1 MAVKIQTQGKLSET
15 WRNAIQQCD
24 ETPFAISEIGSLEII
39 DFDEKNEVLELR
51 DGELP
56 VSCIVVSNHWT
67 LSKIQAARSALSPQG
82 FGSKDFTLEQCS
94 HLIKKCLLEVKL
106 RVQKMRTLKDFKGQ
120 NRRLSDL
127 SENLE
132 IRVQERTRTIENSK
146 NEVETRQKRMK
157 SLIRLVTELS
167 QVETMQ
173 ELMVLLKRE
182 VRRLN
187 SFGDPMLMVTD
198 SQGLRTLYFFRGT
211 NIFSRFVGEA
221 LRGPIQSIVPT
232 ALQAG
237 LADTLERPVAKTLSI
252 PVGGHQS
259 ITEHW
264 IIVENLRAGDEF
276 KSSQILPPET
286 LNAMGTVLDRLA
298 ARSRIRFESKYWE
311 KTFDAINDPVAIV
324 DSDYQTLR
332 FNHAFEV
339 MNPNGQSLPGQ
350 CFQIFAGAD
359 GICPGCPKKV
369 SQETGKSSHGEVRV
383 RSQIFEVSSYPIQ
396 IGGSLA
402 TTNFVN
408 HYSNVTE
415 HRQLLGRIVQNE
427 KMTAIGLMAGSLAHE
442 LNNPLTGL
450 SMMSQLLIKDTTV
463 PEKTKEDLKEIERA
477 AVRCQTTVRNLLKF
491 TNLELMEEDI
501 VETSWKDI
509 VDQTLPL
516 LKMAIRYLNYDNEA
530 SDNVGLIRVN
540 SHLMGQVVFNLI
552 NNACQAMKQEGTL
565 TIQTEENA
573 SWSTLIIRDTGIGMS
588 QENVERIFEPFF
600 TTKAKGVGTGIG
612 LSLAQ
617 SIVQRFGG
625 RIEVTSELGVG
636 STFRVSLPRVSR

>member
-1 MAVKIQTQGKLSET
+1 MAVTIQILGKLSES
-15 WRNAIQQCD
+15 WLQAILRCRK
-24 ETPFAISEIGSLEII
+24 ETLGDHEIGSLEII
-39 DFDEKNEVLELR
+39 DFDESPSSLR
-51 DGELP
+51 PESDLP
-56 VSCIVVSNHWT
+56 AFTIVVSKQWT
-67 LSKIQAARSALSPQG
+67 LSKIRNARAALAPHG
-82 FGSKDFTLEQCS
+82 FGFMDFSPDQCAE
-94 HLIKKCLLEVKL
+94 LIQRGLSEIKL
-106 RVQKMRTLKDFKGQ
+106 RALKMRTLKNFKEQ

-132 IRVQERTRTIENSK
+132 LRVQERTRTIENSK

-182 VRRLN
+182 IRRLN
-187 SFGDPMLMVTD
+187 LFGDPMLLVSD
-198 SQGLRTLYFFRGT
+198 SNGQRTVHFFRGA
-211 NIFSRFVGEA
+211 NIFSRVVGES
-221 LRGPIQSIVPT
+221 LRGPFESILPT
-232 ALQAG
+232 AMQAG
-237 LADTLERPVAKTLSI
+237 LADTLERPVAKVLTI
-252 PVGGHQS
+252 AIGGHQNL
-259 ITEHW
+259 TEHW
-264 IIVENLRAGDEF
+264 IILENIRAGEEVGAHP
-276 KSSQILPPET
+276 ILPPQT

-298 ARSRIRFESKYWE
+298 ARTRIRFESKYWE

-324 DSDYQTLR
+324 DLDYHTLR
-332 FNHAFEV
+332 FNQAFEA
-339 MNPNGQSLPGQ
+339 MNLSGGDLPGF
-350 CFQIFAGAD
+350 CFRIFANAD
-359 GICPGCPKKV
+359 AVCPGCPKKV
-369 SQETGKSSHGEVRV
+369 SQETGKSSHGEVRM
-383 RSQIFEVSSYPIQ
+383 RSRIFEVSSYPIQ
-396 IGGSLA
+396 IGDSLS

-408 HYSNVTE
+408 HYSDVTE

-450 SMMSQLLIKDTTV
+450 SMMSQLLIKDPSV
-463 PEKTKEDLKEIERA
+463 PEKVKEDLQEIERA

-516 LKMAIRYLNYDNEA
+516 LKMAMRYLNYDNET
-530 SDNVGLIRVN
+530 SDTVGLIKVN

-552 NNACQAMKQEGTL
+552 NNACQAMKQDGTL
-565 TIQTEENA
+565 TIQTE
-573 SWSTLIIRDTGIGMS
+573 SQPGWSTLVIQDTGIGMS
-588 QENVERIFEPFF
+588 QENVDRIFEPFF
-600 TTKAKGVGTGIG
+600 TTKEKGVGTGIG

-625 RIEVTSELGVG
+625 RIEVKSELGVG
-636 STFRVSLPRVSR
+636 STFRVSLPRVSS